1 MDPQLKSRLGEH
13 PELARGG
20 GHGGIGKPSFHLG
33 NPMMVEAM
41 ETAGPGDWGGGS
53 QGLDRGGIKVLGVEM
68 HPKSSGRG

>member
-1 MDPQLKSRLGEH
+1 MAPQLKSRLGEH

-41 ETAGPGDWGGGS
+41 ETED
-53 QGLDRGGIKVLGVEM
+53 
-68 HPKSSGRG
+68 